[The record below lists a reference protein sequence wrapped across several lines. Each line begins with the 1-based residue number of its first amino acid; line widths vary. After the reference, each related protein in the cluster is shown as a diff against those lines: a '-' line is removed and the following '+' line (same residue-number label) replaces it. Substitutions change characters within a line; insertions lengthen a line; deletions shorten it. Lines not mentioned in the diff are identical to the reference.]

1 MLKTGLIHPEIL
13 KALAGAGHTGKVV
26 IADGDYPVA
35 TTKGPNAEIVHL
47 NLMPGTVSATDTLK
61 ALLTTLV
68 VEDAYVMD
76 VPPERDEPEIWEE
89 FRQLLK
95 GHLPDGVEMKPMER
109 FEFYDNAKKDDVA
122 LVIQTGETR
131 DYACLILTIG
141 SLW

>member
-13 KALAGAGHTGKVV
+13 QALAGAGHTGKVV

-35 TTKGPNAEIVHL
+35 TTAGMNAEIVHL
-47 NLMPGTVSATDTLK
+47 NLCPGTVTATETLK
-61 ALLTTLV
+61 ALLSVLV
-68 VEDAYVMD
+68 IEEAGVMD
-76 VPPERDEPEIWEE
+76 VPEGREEPEIWGE
-89 FRQLLK
+89 FREIIK
-95 GHLPDGVEMKPMER
+95 EKHPEIEMKKIER
-109 FEFYDNAKKDDVA
+109 FEFYDQAKKDDVA